1 MENKL
6 SDLTN
11 ALLDEA
17 KKAGANTADVIA
29 VTSASISVDV
39 LKGHLEHIERSET
52 TEIGL
57 RVILNKKQACV
68 SSSLVDRVSL
78 KTIAERAVAMARE
91 AIVDPFIGLAS
102 PSEVAKEWNLDD
114 LQLYDNNTKLK
125 PEELEKLAL
134 RAERA
139 ALKINGISKSQSTS
153 AFYGE
158 QNIHLRATNGFSGGY
173 KKSHSG
179 VFCSAIAGD
188 GLGMERD
195 GFGDARTHRSDLISP
210 EEIGKTAGERAVKK
224 LNSRKPKTGNFP
236 VLFDERISNSLI
248 GHLLS
253 AINGRAIV
261 QGASWASELLGKPI
275 FPKGTSLVEDPH
287 RARSYGSRPFDGEGL
302 PTLKRTIIKDGHLNE
317 WTLDLATARQLGET
331 STANASRGVSS
342 PPTPS
347 ISNVILSKG
356 ESSFNTLIKEMH
368 TGLLVTSMIGST
380 INQNTG
386 DYSRGVSGFWVEN
399 GEISYP
405 INECTIAGNLKE
417 MFQSMIAGNDSKPYR
432 SIVVPSLL
440 IEGLTIAGQ

>member
-39 LKGHLEHIERSET
+39 LQGHLEHIERSET

-68 SSSLVDRVSL
+68 SSSLIDRVSL

-102 PSEVAKEWNLDD
+102 PSEIAKEWKLDD

-125 PEELEKLAL
+125 PEELEKLAH
-134 RAERA
+134 RAEQA

-179 VFCSAIAGD
+179 VFCSVISGD
-188 GLGMERD
+188 DMEM
-195 GFGDARTHRSDLISP
+195 
-210 EEIGKTAGERAVKK
+210 E
-224 LNSRKPKTGNFP
+224 
-236 VLFDERISNSLI
+236 
-248 GHLLS
+248 
-253 AINGRAIV
+253 
-261 QGASWASELLGKPI
+261 
-275 FPKGTSLVEDPH
+275 
-287 RARSYGSRPFDGEGL
+287 
-302 PTLKRTIIKDGHLNE
+302 
-317 WTLDLATARQLGET
+317 
-331 STANASRGVSS
+331 
-342 PPTPS
+342 
-347 ISNVILSKG
+347 
-356 ESSFNTLIKEMH
+356 
-368 TGLLVTSMIGST
+368 
-380 INQNTG
+380 
-386 DYSRGVSGFWVEN
+386 
-399 GEISYP
+399 
-405 INECTIAGNLKE
+405 
-417 MFQSMIAGNDSKPYR
+417 
-432 SIVVPSLL
+432 
-440 IEGLTIAGQ
+440 